1 MKYTQP
7 YLNFL
12 NELDSQKLTPEN
24 IREKIKEICEKH
36 HEKLK
41 SDSKSSHKYFLL
53 EKENIHITKSVSGG
67 FSPMMSGTKKNDKGE
82 DVEHIW
88 PDFNEYDSESYDYFL
103 YRFHN
108 TENNHL
114 KANYGLTA
122 YIGGSL
128 KHRKDK
134 QLLVQTLYGVAREF
148 LRLINNSTYS
158 FKFNYIISDF
168 LSDAFEI
175 AAKSKLMSKV
185 EDIISFIRSEFD
197 SLSPSDNE
205 YYTFFYLLSDLY
217 SEHKKDIDRYLNIN
231 DFIDKVEL
239 DLQLL
244 RQKEDLDAALIL
256 ARIGLSIV
264 QKYDNIL
271 NQPWQ
276 KRIGELLEQI
286 GDEEVTR
293 GNKFGSSN
301 YLEAGEFYKSAG
313 EKKLE
318 QKVVSKYEAA
328 RGQIELDLFTSE
340 LSDSEADSL
349 DKWIDNLVGRN
360 DPGSII
366 SLWILRPNITSIIHI
381 WERVDTSRRSF
392 LDEITA
398 HAVNK
403 FGDTAERDETKE
415 QKREHEFWVVFTSR
429 FQFSSKIAFSATVK
443 AIKKDIILTKHLI
456 GFLKTTWLNEQSKRI
471 YQGKEVSIIPNDTII
486 PAVGHFFH
494 VFKELVKGNDKII
507 NHDFVTP
514 IDSLVLKFETI
525 LRFASEKAG
534 LNTTIIGKSSNG
546 FSVPKYKLLGQLFR
560 ELNEQG
566 YFDEMDST
574 LFKFL
579 FITPEQANYR
589 NDIAHGTFDLHQY
602 EPRKGLIILGA
613 IVRLAMLDFKKKN
626 KQTL

>member
-1 MKYTQP
+1 MQLTGL
-7 YLNFL
+7 YLDFL
-12 NELDSQKLTPEN
+12 KELDSQELTPDN
-24 IREKIKEICEKH
+24 IREGIKEVCEKH
-36 HEKLK
+36 HEIVKN
-41 SDSKSSHKYFLL
+41 DSTDSYKYFLL
-53 EKENIHITKSVSGG
+53 EKENIHITKSVTGG

-103 YRFHN
+103 YRFQN
-108 TENNHL
+108 TENNYL

-128 KHRKDK
+128 KHIKDK
-134 QLLVQTLYGVAREF
+134 QLLVQILYEVARE
-148 LRLINNSTYS
+148 LLKLINSAKHS
-158 FKFNYIISDF
+158 FKFKNLISDF
-168 LSDAFEI
+168 LRDAFEL
-175 AAKSKLMSKV
+175 AVNSKMMSKV
-185 EDIISFIRSEFD
+185 EDIITFIRAEFD
-197 SLSPSDNE
+197 SLSPSDKE

-217 SEHKKDIDRYLNIN
+217 LDHKKEIDRYLNSKE
-231 DFIDKVEL
+231 FIDKINS
-239 DLQLL
+239 DLQSL
-244 RQKEDLDAALIL
+244 RQKENASAALIL

-264 QKYDNIL
+264 QKYEKIP

-276 KRIGELLEQI
+276 KLIGELLEQI
-286 GDEEVTR
+286 GDNEVTR

-301 YLEAGEFYKSAG
+301 YLEAGEFYKLVG
-313 EKKLE
+313 EKELE
-318 QKVVSKYEAA
+318 QKVIAKYEAV
-328 RGQIELDLFTSE
+328 RGQIELGLFTSQ
-340 LSDSEADSL
+340 LSDSEADDL
-349 DKWIDNLVGRN
+349 DNWIDNLVGRN
-360 DPGSII
+360 DPGVII
-366 SLWILRPNITSIIHI
+366 SLWLLRHNIPSIAKI
-381 WERVDTSRRSF
+381 WIDIDNSQRTF
-392 LDEITA
+392 LDEISA
-398 HAVNK
+398 HTVNK
-403 FGDTAERDETKE
+403 FGDTAERYETKE
-415 QKREHEFWVVFTSR
+415 QKREHKFWKQFAFD
-429 FQFSSKIAFSATVK
+429 FQFASKIAFSATVK
-443 AIKKDIILTKHLI
+443 AIKNDVISTEHLI
-456 GFLKTTWLNEQSKRI
+456 VFLKTTWLNDPIKRV

-494 VFKELVKGNDKII
+494 VFKELVNGNDKII

-525 LRFASEKAG
+525 LRFASEIAG
-534 LNTTIIGKSSNG
+534 FNTTIISKSSNG

-560 ELNEQG
+560 ELDENG